1 MILRFI
7 FTTIV
12 IYLIYRVLRGIVR
25 IPAKKEH
32 ESLLNTGLNTI
43 QGGDLVQDPYCLTYI
58 PEKEAYKVSIGEE
71 TLYFCS
77 KTCFKKYQMEQKK
90 QT

>member
-7 FTTIV
+7 FIIV
-12 IYLIYRVLRGIVR
+12 IIYLIYRVLKGMVR
-25 IPAKKEH
+25 VPVKKENKP
-32 ESLLNTGLNTI
+32 LFNAGLHTI